1 MTFEVLPAENAV
13 ILIGGRTSEGLSR
26 RAIDLDL
33 GTVRVPANL
42 SCRKKDLAGTN
53 RHQGR
58 LSPGRRQHLSSGI

>member
-1 MTFEVLPAENAV
+1 MTFEVLLAVNAV
-13 ILIGGRTSEGLSR
+13 ILVGGQTSEGLSR

-42 SCRKKDLAGTN
+42 SCRKKDLARTH

-58 LSPGRRQHLSSGI
+58 LLPGRRQHLSSEI